1 VVLAP
6 RGVRR
11 AIDIGDRRS
20 QEARLDARAA
30 AEAGLAWEALDHPT
44 PAAVVARMEQGGPFY
59 LYGEVTSELT
69 RAITER
75 FGPAMPPRVTEDAVR
90 ILAAS
95 APRAAASAAVPRT
108 APPPSSPA
116 SSSPVSSSPLS
127 STPVSSTPASRAPA
141 SAPAS
146 VPAPPS
152 RSFVRAAIPDPEMIV
167 FLGPFLLLFAGGAAC
182 LAGWMRTVRGLPVAY
197 SRKGFHFLIFT
208 MAGVLQIVGG
218 LPAVMLFGGLV
229 SLIVLY
235 AVARGA
241 GFPFYEALARPDD
254 APRRTLFIL
263 VPLVTTALGGL
274 LANLLFGATAIVGYL
289 VGGWGDAVGEPV
301 GRALGRHRYR
311 VPSFGGVPATR
322 SLEGSAAV
330 LIAGSLAAIAGLL
343 LRGVPVAAACGVG
356 AACGLA
362 GALVEAFSTHGMD
375 NLTVQLAAAGAAFF
389 LLS

>member
-1 VVLAP
+1 VL
-6 RGVRR
+6 
-11 AIDIGDRRS
+11 
-20 QEARLDARAA
+20 
-30 AEAGLAWEALDHPT
+30 
-44 PAAVVARMEQGGPFY
+44 
-59 LYGEVTSELT
+59 
-69 RAITER
+69 
-75 FGPAMPPRVTEDAVR
+75 
-90 ILAAS
+90 
-95 APRAAASAAVPRT
+95 
-108 APPPSSPA
+108 
-116 SSSPVSSSPLS
+116 
-127 STPVSSTPASRAPA
+127 
-141 SAPAS
+141 
-146 VPAPPS
+146 
-152 RSFVRAAIPDPEMIV
+152 
-167 FLGPFLLLFAGGAAC
+167 LGPFLLLFAAGAAW
-182 LAGWMRTVRGLPVAY
+182 LAGWMRTRRGMPVAY

-208 MAGVLQIVGG
+208 MAGLLQMAGG
-218 LPAVMLFGGLV
+218 LSAVMLFGTLV

-235 AVARGA
+235 AVARGE

-254 APRRTLFIL
+254 APRRTLFVL
-263 VPLVTTALGGL
+263 VPLFTTALGGL
-274 LANLLFGATAIVGYL
+274 LANLCFGATAIVGYL

-343 LRGVPVAAACGVG
+343 LRGVPVAAACGIG